1 MATNTTATT
10 QTHNG
15 NGSTA
20 TFAISFP
27 FLADNEIDVTVGGV
41 LKTLGTHYTIA
52 SSQITFTSGN
62 IPPSGSNN
70 IKLSRDTDI
79 SAKKVDFADGS
90 VLTEKDLDNNSDQI
104 LFAQQEFITD
114 YVRRDGSQTIT
125 GNLVFEGP
133 TDDDNETTLAI
144 TDPTADRTITVPD
157 ITGTLVTTG
166 DTGTVTSTMITD
178 GTIVN
183 GDIANNTITGNKL
196 VNDTI
201 TSTQIGPNAV
211 TASEL
216 ADNSVDTN
224 AVQDDAITYSK
235 IQNVSATDRIL
246 GRDSAGAGVVEEITP
261 ANVRTMINVE
271 DGADVTDATNVN
283 AAGAVMNSDT
293 STTPMQ
299 FVIDEDDFASNSDT
313 KIPTQQSSKNYIAS
327 VAQPLDNELTT
338 LAGMQSGTA
347 SKLADSTALTADIA
361 DLNQLDGLT
370 KQTTISDT
378 DASFPTSG
386 AVVDFV
392 AAQIAPIGGLEVI
405 PNDQAFPNTQ
415 PQSGVVISIA
425 DAGGLVV
432 TPSGVSTTGRT
443 LDGSTVTINNINSAF
458 NNSTVDNGVAF
469 MVSSTGSGQVYNFH
483 KATLKEA
490 DILALSGD
498 INDFAERY
506 RVGASNP
513 TASLDQGDLFFNTS
527 NQKLFVYNGTIWDEV
542 QSVGNFHISGF
553 NESIDGSRQDFTIN
567 NAPANAQQVLLS
579 INGVVQKPNSG
590 NSTPSE
596 GFALNGNIIKL
607 ASPPP
612 SGSSVFVTV
621 MGSTVDIGT
630 PSDNT
635 VTSAILQNGSV
646 QTAKIADQAVTLDK
660 LLHGDTN
667 SDGKFLRANNGAD
680 PTFETID
687 LTNLSGSNLTSGT
700 IPAARFGTD
709 TIATGSLAAGA
720 LPTDVTIVDANIS
733 GNLTIESADIV
744 NGTIVDADISGS
756 AAIALSKLATGA
768 LPTGITVTSANISDL
783 SIVNADINASAA
795 IALSK
800 LATGALPTGI
810 TIASANLVDGT
821 IVNADI
827 NASAAIA
834 NSKLADSGVSAGT
847 VGSSTAIPI
856 LTVNA
861 KGIITATST
870 TAIDSTTIANG
881 SSNVS
886 VANNGAITSNANHD
900 FSAGIDVTGNIT
912 VTGTVDGVDI
922 ATRDTLFSGLTSSSG
937 VLSNGVAATT
947 QGASD
952 NTTKVATTAYVTTA
966 INNLINGAPSALDT
980 LNELAAAMNDDAAF
994 STTVTNS
1001 LATKMPLAGG
1011 QFTGNITFSGSQTVD
1026 GRDLSVD
1033 GAKLDGIEA
1042 GATGD
1047 QTNAEIRAAV
1057 EAASDSNVFTD
1068 ADHSKL
1074 NGIEASATAD
1084 QTAAEIRA
1092 LVNSATDSNVFTNAL
1107 LSKLNG
1113 IEASATADQTA
1124 AEIKTL
1130 LQSNSIT
1137 VNEISNSAITT
1148 DKLNNSA
1155 VTTDKLN
1162 NNAVTLAKLQQIGS
1176 PSFLGRNSSGTG
1188 QVQNLSVSDVRTMLN
1203 IEDGATGDQ
1212 TAAEIRVLVNAAV
1225 DSNVFTNALKNKLDA
1240 IAANATN
1247 VTNNNQLTNGAGYIT
1262 AAQAASGNATT
1273 LDNLDSTQ
1281 FLRSDANDT
1290 FTGTLTWSGT
1300 SGHTPLNF
1308 SASDGYPSFRVIQN
1322 STSSGNYADGMY
1334 IGYANANSGR
1344 TRIYGGGATSG
1355 GLDVRG
1361 SGVNDVKIN
1370 GYTVWHAGNDGSGS
1384 GLDAD
1389 TLDGLQPSTGT
1400 TGNTIVQRTSGGYI
1414 FANYFNT
1421 SPNTV
1426 TSGVT
1431 QICVETGNDGYIRHG
1446 TAAAVRTFLNV
1457 ADGATNNGSGSL
1469 SSYMPLSGGTFS
1481 GDVTF
1486 NGGASAVYIQG
1497 GSDIRLE
1504 SGNWTG
1510 NAYAKIQ
1517 HHSNRLYI
1525 AGGSSSDYSITLRYS
1540 GSDRIYM
1547 KSNGTLYPASNA
1559 SSDLGTSSKRW
1570 NNLYVNDLQL
1580 SNENTGGNSVDGTWG
1595 DWTLQEAEDTIY
1607 MLNNR
1612 NGKKYKMNLTE
1623 V

>member
-246 GRDSAGAGVVEEITP
+246 GRDSAGAGVVEELTP
-261 ANVRTMINVE
+261 SNVRTMINVE
-271 DGADVTDATNVN
+271 DGADVTDAANVN

-293 STTPMQ
+293 STTSMQ

-327 VAQPLDNELTT
+327 VAQPLDNELTI

-370 KQTTISDT
+370 KQTTITNS

-513 TASLDQGDLFFNTS
+513 TTSLDQGDLFFNTS

-660 LLHGDTN
+660 LLHGDAN

-733 GNLTIESADIV
+733 GNLTIA
-744 NGTIVDADISGS
+744 DADINSN
-756 AAIALSKLATGA
+756 AAIALT
-768 LPTGITVTSANISDL
+768 
-783 SIVNADINASAA
+783 
-795 IALSK
+795 K

-881 SSNVS
+881 SSSVS

-922 ATRDTLFSGLTSSSG
+922 ATRDTLFGGLTSSSG

-1068 ADHSKL
+1068 ADHNKL
-1074 NGIEASATAD
+1074 NGIEAA
-1084 QTAAEIRA
+1084 
-1092 LVNSATDSNVFTNAL
+1092 
-1107 LSKLNG
+1107 
-1113 IEASATADQTA
+1113 ATADQTA

-1130 LQSNSIT
+1130 LQSDSIT

-1155 VTTDKLN
+1155 VTSDKLN
-1162 NNAVTLAKLQQIGS
+1162 NSAVTFAKFQDVAQNHI
-1176 PSFLGRNSSGTG
+1176 LGRSSSGTG
-1188 QVQNLSVSDVRTMLN
+1188 QLQQLSAATIRTILN
-1203 IEDGATGDQ
+1203 VENGATADQ
-1212 TAAEIRVLVNAAV
+1212 TAAEIRALVNSAS
-1225 DSNVFTNALKNKLDA
+1225 DSNVLTDALLSKLNG

-1281 FLRSDANDT
+1281 FVRSDVADTISSDIT
-1290 FTGTLTWSGT
+1290 FTDNGQY
-1300 SGHTPLNF
+1300 PLVIG
-1308 SASDGYPSFRVIQN
+1308 SASGMNDGRLLLRGSNNPYIRFRENNSDKAFIQWN
-1322 STSSGNYADGMY
+1322 
-1334 IGYANANSGR
+1334 NSGYLEMYNEETSR
-1344 TRIYGGGATSG
+1344 SLRIKSGESGLVYNVGGTE
-1355 GLDVRG
+1355 R
-1361 SGVNDVKIN
+1361 
-1370 GYTVWHAGNDGSGS
+1370 TVWHSGNDGSGS

-1389 TLDGLQPSTGT
+1389 KLDGLQLSSSATA
-1400 TGNTIVQRTSGGYI
+1400 NTVVQRNSSGYV

-1421 SPNTV
+1421 TPNTV
-1426 TSGVT
+1426 SSGIT

-1446 TAAAVRTFLNV
+1446 TAAAVRSFLNV
-1457 ADGATNNGSGSL
+1457 ANGATNNGSGTL
-1469 SSYMPLSGGTFS
+1469 VPNTGGTFS

-1486 NGGASAVYIQG
+1486 AGGGGAVTING
-1497 GSDIRLE
+1497 GSDIAFLNT
-1504 SGNWTG
+1504 SSWTG
-1510 NAYAKIQ
+1510 DHVKIQ
-1517 HHSNRLYI
+1517 RYADYLYIIGGGNGIVFREGGTNRAILDGSGHFIPAANNTYNLGGTSNRW
-1525 AGGSSSDYSITLRYS
+1525 A
-1540 GSDRIYM
+1540 
-1547 KSNGTLYPASNA
+1547 
-1559 SSDLGTSSKRW
+1559 
-1570 NNLYVNDLQL
+1570 NLYVNDMHFAN
-1580 SNENTGGNSVDGTWG
+1580 SVENPNVVDGTWG
-1595 DWTLQEAEDTIY
+1595 DWTLQEGEDTIY

>member
-246 GRDSAGAGVVEEITP
+246 GRDSAGAGVVEELTP
-261 ANVRTMINVE
+261 SDVRTMINVE
-271 DGADVTDATNVN
+271 DGADVTDAANVN

-293 STTPMQ
+293 STTSMQ

-327 VAQPLDNELTT
+327 VAQPLDNELTI

-370 KQTTISDT
+370 KQTTITNS

-513 TASLDQGDLFFNTS
+513 TTSLDQGDLFFNTS

-660 LLHGDTN
+660 LLHGDAN

-720 LPTDVTIVDANIS
+720 LPTDVTIADANIS

-744 NGTIVDADISGS
+744 DGT
-756 AAIALSKLATGA
+756 
-768 LPTGITVTSANISDL
+768 
-783 SIVNADINASAA
+783 IVNADINTSAA
-795 IALSK
+795 IALTK

-827 NASAAIA
+827 NSSAAIA
-834 NSKLADSGVSAGT
+834 GTKISPVFGSQNISTSGSLILSN
-847 VGSSTAIPI
+847 SSTSPEINFTGSGPNFLRFNDSAETNVGLDFVWRDTPNTLGIEKKSDQ
-856 LTVNA
+856 TVLWSISHSGQA
-861 KGIITATST
+861 
-870 TAIDSTTIANG
+870 TIAN
-881 SSNVS
+881 NLDV
-886 VANNGAITSNANHD
+886 GA
-900 FSAGIDVTGNIT
+900 GLDVTGNIT

-922 ATRDTLFSGLTSSSG
+922 ATRDTLFGGLTSSSG
-937 VLSNGVAATT
+937 VLSDGVAATT

-1068 ADHSKL
+1068 ADHNKL
-1074 NGIEASATAD
+1074 NGIEAA
-1084 QTAAEIRA
+1084 
-1092 LVNSATDSNVFTNAL
+1092 
-1107 LSKLNG
+1107 
-1113 IEASATADQTA
+1113 ATADQTA

-1130 LQSNSIT
+1130 LQSDSIT

-1155 VTTDKLN
+1155 VTSDKLN
-1162 NNAVTLAKLQQIGS
+1162 NSAVTFAKFQDVAQNHI
-1176 PSFLGRNSSGTG
+1176 LGRISSGTG
-1188 QVQNLSVSDVRTMLN
+1188 QLQQLSAASIRTILN
-1203 IEDGATGDQ
+1203 VENGATADQ
-1212 TAAEIRVLVNAAV
+1212 TASEIRALVNSAS
-1225 DSNVFTNALKNKLDA
+1225 DSNVLTDALLSKLNG

-1281 FLRSDANDT
+1281 FVRSDADDTLSGDIT
-1290 FTGTLTWSGT
+1290 FTNSGQYPVVIGSA
-1300 SGHTPLNF
+1300 SGMNNGRLLLRGSGSPYIRFRENNTDKAYIQWN
-1308 SASDGYPSFRVIQN
+1308 SDGYLEMYN
-1322 STSSGNYADGMY
+1322 EETSRSLRIKSGE
-1334 IGYANANSGR
+1334 SGLV
-1344 TRIYGGGATSG
+1344 YNVGGTE
-1355 GLDVRG
+1355 R
-1361 SGVNDVKIN
+1361 
-1370 GYTVWHAGNDGSGS
+1370 TVWHSGNDGSGS

-1389 TLDGLQPSTGT
+1389 KLDGLQLSSSATA
-1400 TGNTIVQRTSGGYI
+1400 NTVVQRNSSGYI

-1421 SPNTV
+1421 TPNTV
-1426 TSGVT
+1426 SSGIT

-1446 TAAAVRTFLNV
+1446 TAAAVRSFLNV
-1457 ADGATNNGSGSL
+1457 ANGATNNGSGTL
-1469 SSYMPLSGGTFS
+1469 VPNTGGTFS

-1486 NGGASAVYIQG
+1486 AGGGGAVTING
-1497 GSDIRLE
+1497 GSDIAFLNT
-1504 SGNWTG
+1504 SSWTG
-1510 NAYAKIQ
+1510 DHVKIQ
-1517 HHSNRLYI
+1517 RYADYLYIIGGGNGIVFREGGTNRAILDGSGHFIPAANNTYNLGGTSNRW
-1525 AGGSSSDYSITLRYS
+1525 A
-1540 GSDRIYM
+1540 
-1547 KSNGTLYPASNA
+1547 
-1559 SSDLGTSSKRW
+1559 
-1570 NNLYVNDLQL
+1570 NLYVNDMHFAN
-1580 SNENTGGNSVDGTWG
+1580 SVENPNVVDGTWG
-1595 DWTLQEAEDTIY
+1595 DWTLQEGEDTIY